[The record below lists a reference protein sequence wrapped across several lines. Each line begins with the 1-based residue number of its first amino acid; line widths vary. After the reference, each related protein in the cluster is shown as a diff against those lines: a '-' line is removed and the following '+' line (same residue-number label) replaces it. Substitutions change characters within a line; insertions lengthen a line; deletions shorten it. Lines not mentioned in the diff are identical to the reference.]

1 MTRSVPTTDEYLLTH
16 SPINPHCEACRRA
29 KLTRKPARRIRRDPE
44 EVPKKFGDL
53 INADH
58 IISQSE
64 EAQGLMGEREALI
77 IVDRYSDYIDCYPV
91 KRKTTEDAYAASSMI
106 WEYTF
111 GLITY
116 GKTPTRR
123 QRSMFLE
130 PKEQARATD
139 ATRDTCGDRRTCA
152 RRRRCLR
159 ATKSK
164 WEYTQHETHVCHL
177 VLELLAHRLR

>member
-1 MTRSVPTTDEYLLTH
+1 MNV
-16 SPINPHCEACRRA
+16 
-29 KLTRKPARRIRRDPE
+29 
-44 EVPKKFGDL
+44 GDL
-53 INADH
+53 AAVYVQAH
-58 IISQSE
+58 VPVLPYRVQLYYS
-64 EAQGLMGEREALI
+64 
-77 IVDRYSDYIDCYPV
+77 RYCTS
-91 KRKTTEDAYAASSMI
+91 EDAYAASMI

-130 PKEQARATD
+130 PKEQAHATD

-177 VLELLAHRLR
+177 VSELLAHRLR